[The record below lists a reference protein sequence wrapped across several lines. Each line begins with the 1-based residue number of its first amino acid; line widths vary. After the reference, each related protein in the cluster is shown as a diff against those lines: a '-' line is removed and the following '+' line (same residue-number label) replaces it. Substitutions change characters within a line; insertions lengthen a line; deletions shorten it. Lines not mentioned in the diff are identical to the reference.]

1 MSEPIWHNADD
12 IRQIVELEQERDRL
26 KGELE
31 EYKKICDTWETIDK
45 QSNALLSTVK
55 AALEQEEAHT
65 TELCKELA
73 EARAEIDKTY
83 KTWCGRDYM
92 HLPLSTAMGSVVAQ
106 ARQEA
111 ASECIEAIEYEHGI
125 LGLAFTLRQ
134 RFGLDDE

>member
-1 MSEPIWHNADD
+1 MRTEHKITTIFTLPSGLEIHLTNAAAID
-12 IRQIVELEQERDRL
+12 IEWLKNCGQLQQAQAEL
-26 KGELE
+26 
-31 EYKKICDTWETIDK
+31 
-45 QSNALLSTVK
+45 AVAK
-55 AALEQEEAHT
+55 AALEQEERHT
-65 TELCKELA
+65 TELCQELA